1 MRGEA
6 AGPGFWARRR
16 AAVAAEARDA
26 EAVREADAARDP
38 SEEAAPDER
47 SEAEVLAA
55 LGLPDPDA
63 LRPGDDFAAFMSR
76 AVPEALRR
84 RALRRLW
91 SSRPVLA
98 NLDGL
103 VDYDD
108 DYTGGGVASGT
119 LPSVYRVGRGLLD
132 RAERLAEEAAEGKAA
147 GPPDA
152 GPPATAAADA
162 AEPQRT
168 EECLRGL
175 AAGDPL
181 HEEAPDA
188 AEAAPPPRT
197 AALPP
202 GPAADGPVREA
213 PATLIAAAP
222 RRRMR
227 FEFA

>member
-108 DYTGGGVASGT
+108 DYTGGGVASGA
-119 LPSVYRVGRGLLD
+119 LPSVYRIGRGLLD
-132 RAERLAEEAAEGKAA
+132 RAERLAEEAAEEKAPS
-147 GPPDA
+147 PPDA
-152 GPPATAAADA
+152 EPPVTAA

-168 EECLRGL
+168 EGRPRSR
-175 AAGDPL
+175 AAGDPVCT
-181 HEEAPDA
+181 EAPDA
-188 AEAAPPPRT
+188 AEAAPPQRT

-202 GPAADGPVREA
+202 GPAADGPVHEA